1 MSFVLKNA
9 QRKRFHG
16 GCMGINRKLLL
27 VFGGMFLAIVIAI
40 SGWGYFSFKTE
51 STKNYQDLL
60 ERESL
65 LIGRALEQR
74 IERNFDVLRTVSSV
88 VSISSEGI
96 LDLDPL
102 MAQLNSIVK
111 HNEVINAYVALSDG
125 ATYSTSTKGLV
136 PNFNAKEK
144 QREWFVRVFSGES
157 HVVTAPYQS
166 AEGDA
171 VMAVAVPVSRNGSV
185 VAALVT
191 NIKVNT
197 LTSYISTLTQDNQVW
212 VAREDGYILAAKYPD
227 LLGKNLFQERPSYA
241 EFRNESSSSH
251 SYHFNNR
258 EYFVA
263 SQKLASNGWTVWGWE
278 PWDNITDASKSN
290 LLTSLIISLML
301 IVAALLV
308 LYYCLKK
315 FVYQPLGGEPEDI
328 TALMNQVA
336 SGHLNV
342 GHLTGV
348 ETGIYASAIGMAN
361 KLKVILQEVKG
372 VSHQVGGISG
382 QVDATASSVSLN
394 ANDQMQNLEQTAT
407 AMNEMS
413 STVDEVA
420 RSAGSAS
427 QAAEQAYLNA
437 SEGMSLVLDVDK
449 GINALTQGVVLAQ
462 EAIIAVDDES
472 QSVGQI
478 VDVIEDIAEQ
488 TNLLALNAAIEAAR
502 AGEQGRGFAVVADE
516 VRNLASRTQ
525 TSTAQIQELI
535 SKLQAEATRSVEVMQ
550 RNEKESR
557 DILAFSSQATA
568 ALETIR
574 SSVSEIQD
582 MNSQIATAAE
592 EQSVVASQI
601 NESVSDL
608 NVLAGKTQE
617 GSAENRE
624 LAGRLRGNAERLEQQ
639 VNQFRF

>member
-1 MSFVLKNA
+1 
-9 QRKRFHG
+9 
-16 GCMGINRKLLL
+16 MGLNRKLLL
-27 VFGGMFLAIVIAI
+27 IFWVMFLAVVTAI
-40 SGWGYFSFKTE
+40 SGWGYFSFRAE
-51 STKNYQDLL
+51 STMNYQERL

-74 IERNFDVLRTVSSV
+74 IERNFDVLKTVSSV
-88 VSISSEGI
+88 ISISSEGI
-96 LDLDPL
+96 LDLGSL
-102 MAQLNSIVK
+102 MGQLNSIVE
-111 HNEVINAYVALSDG
+111 HNDVINAYVALSDG
-125 ATYSTSTKGLV
+125 STFSTSTKGLV

-144 QREWFVRVFSGES
+144 RREWFVRVFSGEGR
-157 HVVTAPYQS
+157 VVTAPYQS

-171 VMAVAVPVSRNGSV
+171 VMAVAVPVNRDGRV

-197 LTSYISTLTQDNQVW
+197 LTSFISRLTPENQIW
-212 VAREDGYILAAKYPD
+212 VAREDGYILAAKYPE
-227 LLGKNLFQERPSYA
+227 LLGKDLYQERPSYA
-241 EFRNESSSSH
+241 SFRNESSSSH
-251 SYHFNNR
+251 SYQFNNR
-258 EYFVA
+258 EYFVV
-263 SQKLASNGWTVWGWE
+263 SEKLNSNGWTVWGWE
-278 PWDNITDASKSN
+278 PWDNITDASESN
-290 LLTSLIISLML
+290 LMTSLMISLVL
-301 IVAALLV
+301 IFTALVV
-308 LYYCLKK
+308 LYHCLKK
-315 FVYQPLGGEPEDI
+315 FVYEPLGGEPEEI
-328 TALMNQVA
+328 TALMGQVA

-342 GHLTGV
+342 GQLTGG
-348 ETGIYASAIGMAN
+348 ETGIYASAVGMAN
-361 KLKVILQEVKG
+361 KLKVMLQEVKG
-372 VSHQVGGISG
+372 VSQQVGNISE

-394 ANDQMQNLEQTAT
+394 ANDQMQKLEQTAT

-420 RSAGSAS
+420 RSAGNAS

-437 SEGMSLVLDVDK
+437 SEGMSLVLEVDK
-449 GINALTQGVVLAQ
+449 GIDVLARG
-462 EAIIAVDDES
+462 IASAQQANLAVNNES

-535 SKLQAEATRSVEVMQ
+535 SKLQEEAARSVEVMKK
-550 RNEKESR
+550 NEKESN
-557 DILAFSSQATA
+557 DILAFSKQATSS
-568 ALETIR
+568 LETIQ

-608 NVLAGKTQE
+608 NVLAGQTQK
-617 GSAENRE
+617 GSSENRE
-624 LAGRLRGNAERLEQQ
+624 LASQLKGNAERLEQQ
-639 VNQFRF
+639 VNQFKF